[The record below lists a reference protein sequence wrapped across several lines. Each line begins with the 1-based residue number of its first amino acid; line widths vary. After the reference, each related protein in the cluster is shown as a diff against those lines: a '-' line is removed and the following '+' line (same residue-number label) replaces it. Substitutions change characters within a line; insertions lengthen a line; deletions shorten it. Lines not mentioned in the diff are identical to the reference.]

1 MDRKSEADAA
11 LEQRIARVLAGTA
24 AFKAP
29 EGLEAQVLK
38 VIERR
43 AKVPWWQRRV
53 PEWPWLAQLLFALT
67 GIVAAAVLLLAR
79 PATPKVLGTVIS
91 QPAALLQRPAAD
103 LHTTLSLLSVFHR
116 FADTMI
122 GALTDSVW
130 YGGLALCAAAYVALF
145 FLIAFG
151 YRLLQLPASR

>member
-1 MDRKSEADAA
+1 MNRKSEADAA

-53 PEWPWLAQLLFALT
+53 PEWPLLAQLLFALT
-67 GIVAAAVLLLAR
+67 GVVAAAALLLAR

-103 LHTTLSLLSVFHR
+103 LHTTLSLLAVFHR